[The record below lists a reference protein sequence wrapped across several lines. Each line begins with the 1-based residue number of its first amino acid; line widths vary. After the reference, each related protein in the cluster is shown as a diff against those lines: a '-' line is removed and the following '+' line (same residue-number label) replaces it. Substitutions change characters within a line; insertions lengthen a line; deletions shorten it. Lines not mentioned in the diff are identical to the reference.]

1 MSLGQVALTNRM
13 EHFVQLGLD
22 FMLQQNPE
30 MCGCDRC
37 RLDIA
42 ALALNSLPPRY
53 VVTTLGEVVTNLDL
67 DSSQWKAD
75 VMIAIMRAFDLVRK
89 KPRH

>member
-1 MSLGQVALTNRM
+1 MVQMALTNRM

-22 FMLQQNPE
+22 AMLQQKPD

-37 RLDIA
+37 RLDVT

-53 VVTTLGEVVTNLDL
+53 VVSNFGEVVTNLDL
-67 DSSQWKAD
+67 DSNQWKAD
-75 VMIAIMRAFDLVRK
+75 VMIAILRAFDLVRK